1 MFSHCGFVNSVE
13 GGEQAEA
20 SRGGG
25 KAPTIVF
32 SSFLLWGPAAPGE
45 EGEGEVGRD
54 FVGTPENIRRGRR
67 EGGGRELA
75 PATGTA

>member
-1 MFSHCGFVNSVE
+1 MFSHKGFVNRVK
-13 GGEQAEA
+13 GGNQQ
-20 SRGGG
+20 GD

-32 SSFLLWGPAAPGE
+32 SSFLLLGPAAPGE

-75 PATGTA
+75 PATETA

>member
-1 MFSHCGFVNSVE
+1 MFSPSGFVNRVR
-13 GGEQAEA
+13 GA
-20 SRGGG
+20 SQQGD
-25 KAPTIVF
+25 KALTIVL
-32 SSFLLWGPAAPGE
+32 SSFLLLGPAAPGE

-54 FVGTPENIRRGRR
+54 FVRTPENIRRGRR

>member
-1 MFSHCGFVNSVE
+1 MALLTVWRVG
-13 GGEQAEA
+13 
-20 SRGGG
+20 SRQKPAGG

-32 SSFLLWGPAAPGE
+32 SSFLLWGPASPGE
-45 EGEGEVGRD
+45 EGEEEVGRD